1 MGGGFVDN
9 YPLVYPTR
17 PIPIGFYAGYGRSVE
32 MTTASKVT
40 DFVFNATAAP
50 PYVRFNVTGLDGT
63 LGSCEVVF
71 PSDLLWGTFSL
82 YLDGVPL
89 TEGVDYTKSENGT
102 HWTFRINYTHST
114 HTILIEGTQ
123 AIPELAAATAALMLI
138 ITATF
143 AVIIST
149 KTKKR
154 ARLLLNSED

>member
-1 MGGGFVDN
+1 
-9 YPLVYPTR
+9 
-17 PIPIGFYAGYGRSVE
+17 

-63 LGSCEVVF
+63 AGSCDVIF

-89 TEGVDYTKSENGT
+89 TEGVDYAKSENGT
-102 HWTFRINYTHST
+102 HWTFHINYTHST
-114 HTILIEGTQ
+114 HTILIGGTG
-123 AIPELAAATAALMLI
+123 AIPEFTAATATLLLI

-143 AVIIST
+143 AVIFSAKIRKS
-149 KTKKR
+149 